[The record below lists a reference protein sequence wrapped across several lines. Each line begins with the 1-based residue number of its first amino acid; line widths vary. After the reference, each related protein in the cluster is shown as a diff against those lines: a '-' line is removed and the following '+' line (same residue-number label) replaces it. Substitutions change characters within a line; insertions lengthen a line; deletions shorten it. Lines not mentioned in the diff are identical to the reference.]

1 MSTTMDS
8 EIKTITPSLINYINS
23 DLFTLQN
30 ISSSVNLLTPNEI
43 DEISNDVKKWEVV
56 VDYLPLKF
64 YRVIE
69 SYPDIYTLEKF
80 DKKYIRNPK
89 MCAYD
94 RYGITNMWRPLMI
107 LNRCPSIM
115 KFDFEYIRYFNI
127 SKFTS
132 ILSVLISRVKADE

>member
-94 RYGITNMWRPLMI
+94 RYGVTNMWRPLMI

>member
-89 MCAYD
+89 MCAYE